1 MTKYFHISKAD
12 SFKTAEAGKDDRL
25 LGSWK
30 LDIALSAVFNVNYFL
45 FGTVKVVWKLLIFL
59 AFLPEDSHF
68 FLHHITDWCLVIS
81 GKGLRG
87 PTKKNGSQNWIAT
100 NKGPLKSTE
109 RSLVLINVFHKEAWK
124 GTRSIVYV
132 VLLTCACT
140 KNWFLEY
147 IRTIT

>member
-1 MTKYFHISKAD
+1 MTSNISKVH
-12 SFKTAEAGKDDRL
+12 SFKTAEAGEDDRL
-25 LGSWK
+25 LGSWNLTLPCLLFLMLTISYLELLK
-30 LDIALSAVFNVNYFL
+30 LSENCLFFWLSCQRTPTSF
-45 FGTVKVVWKLLIFL
+45 
-59 AFLPEDSHF
+59 P
-68 FLHHITDWCLVIS
+68 HHITDWCLVIS

-87 PTKKNGSQNWIAT
+87 PTKNGSQNWIAT

-109 RSLVLINVFHKEAWK
+109 RSLVLINVFHEEAWK
-124 GTRSIVYV
+124 GTRSIMYV